1 MQNYAFSSLGKIAF
15 ICYPLTIQLQQ
26 TEFT

>member
-1 MQNYAFSSLGKIAF
+1 MQNYAFSNLGKVAL

-26 TEFT
+26 AEFT